1 MKNYAKYRKDAA
13 ANYETHTKRPNP
25 ANNVS
30 KWVNIKIEATG
41 NARIMA
47 GYGGSTH
54 VPLLEIGHYFVRQIL
69 GINATDVLARS
80 IPFLM
85 TAASEYISK
94 ESCQARFDEF
104 KMSLSSTAQAAI
116 LTDIVDQLL
125 LEKLQSLNENGT
137 LLDTISAVE
146 ILPRALLKPPVIA
159 ETAELIIQANS
170 PKVCSE
176 KNDLLL
182 RHDIKSM
189 VSTTEKI
196 HAMHCLWLGREE
208 WSKPLTNGANTFF
221 KKFLRPTMNCL
232 FCHFD
237 GSVPEFSA
245 AYPTFNHTTFADKCC
260 TGKGNTCTRK
270 H

>member
-13 ANYETHTKRPNP
+13 ADYETHRKRPNP

-54 VPLLEIGHYFVRQIL
+54 VPLLEIGHYFVCQIL
-69 GINATDVLARS
+69 GINATEVLARS

-104 KMSLSSTAQAAI
+104 KMSLLSTAQAAI
-116 LTDIVDQLL
+116 LTDIVDQLV
-125 LEKLQSLNENGT
+125 LEKLQSLNKNGS
-137 LLDTISAVE
+137 LLDTISAVK
-146 ILPRALLKPPVIA
+146 IRPRALLKPPVIA
-159 ETAELIIQANS
+159 ETAESTVQAEA
-170 PKVCSE
+170 PKKCSE
-176 KNDLLL
+176 KNDLALQL
-182 RHDIKSM
+182 
-189 VSTTEKI
+189 STTETI
-196 HAMHCLWLGREE
+196 QAMQCLRLGQEE
-208 WSKPLTNGANTFF
+208 WPKPLTSGANTFF
-221 KKFLRPTMNCL
+221 KKFLHPTMNCL
-232 FCHFD
+232 FSHFD

-245 AYPTFNHTTFADKCC
+245 VYPMFNHTTFANKCC
-260 TGKGNTCTRK
+260 TGKGNTCI
-270 H
+270 